1 MNDSKMIELEIEKLE
16 EQQEELDKKLSLLK
30 KSKTMI
36 EKSEKTKAENLFYRE
51 VNELVAAA
59 NLKLF
64 TKVKDLAQLTFDRK
78 SNSIYLHE
86 HSDDIVTAS
95 ISKLRVEDKTID
107 QVSKWLD
114 VIVEY
119 ADVVQYLLTFDHLDL
134 DFKFDSI
141 DFYISLDRITA
152 FFSSNDLSLN
162 VSFFKDDSAH
172 ISMSNFIDD
181 DFGRVEI
188 DAGEIKY
195 LVESNDAYYGFS
207 LSASIEKDCRFNEL
221 DEMIDDAAAKLTNH
235 DVRLA

>member
-16 EQQEELDKKLSLLK
+16 KQQEELTKKLSLLK
-30 KSKTMI
+30 KSKTVI
-36 EKSEKTKAENLFYRE
+36 EDSEKTKAENLFYRE

-114 VIVEY
+114 IIVEY
-119 ADVVQYLLTFDHLDL
+119 ADVVQYLLTFDHQ

-141 DFYISLDRITA
+141 DFYIGLDRITA

-162 VSFFKDDSAH
+162 VSFFKDDTARV
-172 ISMSNFIDD
+172 SMSNFIDD

-221 DEMIDDAAAKLTNH
+221 DETIDDAAAKLTNH
-235 DVRLA
+235 GVRLA

>member
-1 MNDSKMIELEIEKLE
+1 MNDSRMIELEIEKLE
-16 EQQEELDKKLSLLK
+16 KQQEGLTKKLSLLK
-30 KSKTMI
+30 KSKTVI
-36 EKSEKTKAENLFYRE
+36 EDSEKTKAKNLFYRE
-51 VNELVAAA
+51 VDELVAAA

-64 TKVKDLAQLTFDRK
+64 NKVKDLAQLTFNREF
-78 SNSIYLHE
+78 NFIYLHE

-114 VIVEY
+114 IIVEY
-119 ADVVQYLLTFDHLDL
+119 ADVIRYLLTFDHL

-162 VSFFKDDSAH
+162 VSFFKDDTAH

-188 DAGEIKY
+188 DTGEIKY

>member
-1 MNDSKMIELEIEKLE
+1 MNDSKMIELEIDKLE
-16 EQQEELDKKLSLLK
+16 KQQKELDKKLSLLK

-64 TKVKDLAQLTFDRK
+64 TKVKDLAQLTFNREF
-78 SNSIYLHE
+78 NFIYLHKN
-86 HSDDIVTAS
+86 SDDIVTAS
-95 ISKLRVEDKTID
+95 ISKLRVENKTID

-114 VIVEY
+114 IIVEY
-119 ADVVQYLLTFDHLDL
+119 ADVIRYLLTFDHL

-162 VSFFKDDSAH
+162 ISFFKDNTAH
-172 ISMSNFIDD
+172 ISMSNFIND

-188 DAGEIKY
+188 DAEELKY

-207 LSASIEKDCRFNEL
+207 ISASIEKDCRFDEL
-221 DEMIDDAAAKLTNH
+221 DEVIDDAATKLTNH
-235 DVRLA
+235 GVRLA

>member
-1 MNDSKMIELEIEKLE
+1 MNDSKMIDLEIEKLE
-16 EQQEELDKKLSLLK
+16 KQQEELKKNLDLLK

-78 SNSIYLHE
+78 SNFIYLHE
-86 HSDDIVTAS
+86 HSGDIITAS

-114 VIVEY
+114 IIVEY
-119 ADVVQYLLTFDHLDL
+119 ADVIRYLLTFDHLD
-134 DFKFDSI
+134 FKFESI

-162 VSFFKDDSAH
+162 VSFFKDNTAR
-172 ISMSNFIDD
+172 ISMRNFIND
-181 DFGRVEI
+181 DFARVEI
-188 DAGEIKY
+188 DAGELKY
-195 LVESNDAYYGFS
+195 LVESNDAYDGFS
-207 LSASIEKDCRFNEL
+207 LSASVEKDCRFDEL
-221 DEMIDDAAAKLTNH
+221 DEVIDDAATKLTNH
-235 DVRLA
+235 GVRLA

>member
-16 EQQEELDKKLSLLK
+16 KQQERMTKKLNLLK
-30 KSKTMI
+30 KSKTVI
-36 EKSEKTKAENLFYRE
+36 EDSEKTKAKNLFYRE

-119 ADVVQYLLTFDHLDL
+119 ADVVQYLLTFDHLD
-134 DFKFDSI
+134 FKFDSI
-141 DFYISLDRITA
+141 DFYIGLDRITA

-162 VSFFKDDSAH
+162 VSFFKDDTAH

-235 DVRLA
+235 GVRLA